1 MDNRMKNSGE
11 DYSLFTAYSN
21 IDGVIIGGMW
31 ILSFLCFVGEFEA
44 PLLSFVALAFG
55 LGSAIM
61 LVMRVRRFRDK
72 AFGGYITFGRA
83 MLYSLQI
90 CFKATLLMA
99 VAQCVYFQFID
110 HGYLINQYITM
121 LSKPEYAAVV
131 KDSYGM
137 DAKQIILILQTTVG
151 NLRAIEIAFQFL
163 TVNVILSVILCVPAA
178 ALSKRG

>member
-1 MDNRMKNSGE
+1 MINMDNRMKNSGE

-72 AFGGYITFGRA
+72 ALGGYITFGRA

-99 VAQCVYFQFID
+99 VAATSSLPFSPNEPVCRCWLMAGQGVPPIHMAMIATAKVTANWMSRNKMTY
-110 HGYLINQYITM
+110 NTM
-121 LSKPEYAAVV
+121 L
-131 KDSYGM
+131 
-137 DAKQIILILQTTVG
+137 
-151 NLRAIEIAFQFL
+151 AISCSELLFM
-163 TVNVILSVILCVPAA
+163 VDD
-178 ALSKRG
+178 